1 MNYSKGEVLLAEA
14 TMNQM
19 RNSIYHLARFMERNG
34 KTDITERLRRMGR
47 NMAKTFINYW
57 KPTELITSE
66 NIKDVLTTIYQK
78 IVNSIISI
86 EINQNDNTIIVK
98 DQKCALCKYH
108 YEDIT
113 IAGCEILLGLVAE
126 MISLVNEQSKNP
138 SAIKI
143 EPHKVEE
150 SRAYGNSLCIQIY
163 KFQIGGN

>member
-1 MNYSKGEVLLAEA
+1 MNYTKGEVLLAEA

-19 RNSIYHLARFMERNG
+19 RNSIYHLARFMEKNG
-34 KTDITERLRRMGR
+34 KKDITERLRRMGR

-57 KPTELITSE
+57 KPTDLITTE
-66 NIKDVLTTIYQK
+66 NIKDVLTTIYKK

-86 EINQNDNTIIVK
+86 EINHYDNIIIVK

-108 YEDIT
+108 YEDIN
-113 IAGCEILLGLVAE
+113 IAGCEILLGLVSE
-126 MISLVNEQSKNP
+126 IVHLVNGQSNNP
-138 SAIKI
+138 SMIKL
-143 EPHKVEE
+143 EPYKVEE